1 MGGKMKHNIIFNSRT
16 DLIDYLWE
24 NFPKWDDKPSV
35 INADKALIIVDG
47 VRLEIDGA
55 LLTIDLGDA
64 E

>member
-1 MGGKMKHNIIFNSRT
+1 MKHNIIFNSRT

-24 NFPKWDDKPSV
+24 NFPKLDDKPSV